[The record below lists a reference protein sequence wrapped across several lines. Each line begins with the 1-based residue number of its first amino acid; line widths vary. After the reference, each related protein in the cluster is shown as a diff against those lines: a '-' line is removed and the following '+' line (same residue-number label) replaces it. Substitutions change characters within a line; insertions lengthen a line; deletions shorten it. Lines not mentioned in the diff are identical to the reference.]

1 MDMLARSWLCIPA
14 VKEGLE
20 EKIIK
25 TSADIVLLDLEDS
38 IPANKKQVA
47 REKLLTLNH
56 LIWSEYDVA
65 VRVNALSRPEGFRDL
80 VFLMDNNIVPKCLVI
95 PKVESPGELRM
106 LGELQSVT
114 EGCTKIFAIVE
125 TLKGLRG
132 IDAVINDSANL
143 YGLILGSADLS
154 SEISFGLPKSAL
166 MQIKCEMALAALSIG
181 LKIIDTP
188 CFNLTCGKLLRE
200 EIEAAKALGYTGKIA
215 VHPSQISMIN
225 RLFSPTEA
233 ELEKAK
239 AIIAS
244 LASPDLQTAIASID
258 GEMVGPPFEVLARK
272 LLATQEL
279 VLNKNSKGAI

>member
-14 VKEGLE
+14 LKEGLE

-38 IPANKKQVA
+38 IPVNKKQVA

-114 EGCTKIFAIVE
+114 GGCTKIFAIVE

-181 LKIIDTP
+181 LKVIDTP

-225 RLFSPTEA
+225 RLFSPTQA

-244 LASPDLQTAIASID
+244 LASPDLPTAIASID

-279 VLNKNSKGAI
+279 VLNKNNKGAI

>member
-14 VKEGLE
+14 LKEGLE

-114 EGCTKIFAIVE
+114 GGCTKIFAIVE

-225 RLFSPTEA
+225 RLFSPTQA

-244 LASPDLQTAIASID
+244 LASPDLPTAIASID

-279 VLNKNSKGAI
+279 VLNKNNKGAI

>member
-14 VKEGLE
+14 LKEGLE

-114 EGCTKIFAIVE
+114 GGCTKIFAIVE

-181 LKIIDTP
+181 LKVIDTP

-244 LASPDLQTAIASID
+244 LASPDLPTAIASID

-279 VLNKNSKGAI
+279 VLNKNNKGAI

>member
-14 VKEGLE
+14 LKEGLE

-38 IPANKKQVA
+38 IPVNKKQVA

-114 EGCTKIFAIVE
+114 GGRTKIFAIVE

-225 RLFSPTEA
+225 RLFSPTQA

-279 VLNKNSKGAI
+279 VLNKNNKGAI

>member
-14 VKEGLE
+14 LKEGLE

-38 IPANKKQVA
+38 IPVNKKQVA

-65 VRVNALSRPEGFRDL
+65 VRVNALSRPVGFRDL

-114 EGCTKIFAIVE
+114 GGCTKIFAIVE

-181 LKIIDTP
+181 LKVIDTP

-225 RLFSPTEA
+225 RLFSPTQA

-244 LASPDLQTAIASID
+244 LASPDLPTAIASID

-279 VLNKNSKGAI
+279 VLNKNNKGAI

>member
-14 VKEGLE
+14 LKEGLE

-114 EGCTKIFAIVE
+114 GGCTKIFAIVE

-181 LKIIDTP
+181 LKVIDTP

-225 RLFSPTEA
+225 RLFSPTQA

-244 LASPDLQTAIASID
+244 LASPDLPTAIASID

-279 VLNKNSKGAI
+279 VLNKNNKGAI

>member
-14 VKEGLE
+14 LKEGLE

-114 EGCTKIFAIVE
+114 GGCTKIFAIVE

-244 LASPDLQTAIASID
+244 LASPDLPTAIASID

-279 VLNKNSKGAI
+279 VLNKNNKGAI

>member
-14 VKEGLE
+14 LKEGLE

-38 IPANKKQVA
+38 IPVNKKQVA

-65 VRVNALSRPEGFRDL
+65 VRVNALSRPVGFRDL

-95 PKVESPGELRM
+95 PKVESHGELRM

-114 EGCTKIFAIVE
+114 GGCTKIFAIVE

-181 LKIIDTP
+181 LKVIDTP

-225 RLFSPTEA
+225 RLFSPTQA

-244 LASPDLQTAIASID
+244 LASPDLPTAIASID

-279 VLNKNSKGAI
+279 VLNKNNKGAI

>member
-114 EGCTKIFAIVE
+114 GGCTKIFAIVE

-181 LKIIDTP
+181 LKVIDTP

-225 RLFSPTEA
+225 RLFSPTQA

-279 VLNKNSKGAI
+279 VLNKNNKGAI

>member
-14 VKEGLE
+14 LKEGLE

-38 IPANKKQVA
+38 IPVNKKQVA

-114 EGCTKIFAIVE
+114 GGRTKIFAIVE

-225 RLFSPTEA
+225 RLFSPTQV

-279 VLNKNSKGAI
+279 VLNKNNKGAI

>member
-14 VKEGLE
+14 LKEGLE

-114 EGCTKIFAIVE
+114 GGCTKIFAIVE

-166 MQIKCEMALAALSIG
+166 MQIKCEMALAALSTG
-181 LKIIDTP
+181 LKVIDTP

-200 EIEAAKALGYTGKIA
+200 EVEAAKALGYTGKIA

-244 LASPDLQTAIASID
+244 LASPDLPTAIASID

-279 VLNKNSKGAI
+279 VLNKNNKGAI

>member
-14 VKEGLE
+14 LKEGLE

-38 IPANKKQVA
+38 IPVNKKQVA

-56 LIWSEYDVA
+56 LIWSKYDVA

-80 VFLMDNNIVPKCLVI
+80 VFLMDNNIVRKCLVI

-114 EGCTKIFAIVE
+114 GGCTKIFAIVE

-143 YGLILGSADLS
+143 YGLILVSADLS
-154 SEISFGLPKSAL
+154 SEVSVGLLKSAL

-181 LKIIDTP
+181 LKVIDTP

-225 RLFSPTEA
+225 RLFSPTQA

-244 LASPDLQTAIASID
+244 LASPDLPTAIASID

-279 VLNKNSKGAI
+279 VLNKNNKGAI

>member
-14 VKEGLE
+14 LKEGLE

-38 IPANKKQVA
+38 IPVNKKQVA

-114 EGCTKIFAIVE
+114 GGCTKIFAIVE

-181 LKIIDTP
+181 LKVIDTP

-200 EIEAAKALGYTGKIA
+200 GIEAAKALGYTGKIA

-225 RLFSPTEA
+225 RLFSPTQA

-244 LASPDLQTAIASID
+244 LASPDLPTAIASID

-279 VLNKNSKGAI
+279 VLNKNNKGAI

>member
-14 VKEGLE
+14 LKEGLE

-38 IPANKKQVA
+38 IPVNKKQVA

-114 EGCTKIFAIVE
+114 GGRTKIFAIVE

-181 LKIIDTP
+181 LKVIDTP

-225 RLFSPTEA
+225 RLFSPTQA

-279 VLNKNSKGAI
+279 VLNKNNKGAI

>member
-14 VKEGLE
+14 LKEGLE

-80 VFLMDNNIVPKCLVI
+80 VFLMDNNIVRKCLVI

-114 EGCTKIFAIVE
+114 GGCTKIFAIVE

-181 LKIIDTP
+181 LKVIDTP

-225 RLFSPTEA
+225 RLFSPTQA

-244 LASPDLQTAIASID
+244 LASPDLPTAIASID

-279 VLNKNSKGAI
+279 VLNKNNKGAI

>member
-14 VKEGLE
+14 LKEGLE

-38 IPANKKQVA
+38 IPVNKKQVA

-80 VFLMDNNIVPKCLVI
+80 VFLMDNNIVRKCLVI

-114 EGCTKIFAIVE
+114 GGRTKIFAIVE

-181 LKIIDTP
+181 LKVIDTP

-225 RLFSPTEA
+225 RLFSPTQV

-279 VLNKNSKGAI
+279 VLNKNNKGAI

>member
-14 VKEGLE
+14 LKEGLE

-38 IPANKKQVA
+38 IPVNKKQVA

-114 EGCTKIFAIVE
+114 GGCTKIFAIVE

-181 LKIIDTP
+181 LKVIDTP

-225 RLFSPTEA
+225 RLFSPTQA

-244 LASPDLQTAIASID
+244 LASPDLPRAIASID

-279 VLNKNSKGAI
+279 VLNKNNKGAI

>member
-14 VKEGLE
+14 LKEGLE

-38 IPANKKQVA
+38 IPVNKKQVA

-114 EGCTKIFAIVE
+114 GGCTKIFAIVE

-181 LKIIDTP
+181 LKVIDTP

-200 EIEAAKALGYTGKIA
+200 EVEAAKALGYTGKIA

-225 RLFSPTEA
+225 RLFSPTQA

-244 LASPDLQTAIASID
+244 LASPDLPTAIASID

-279 VLNKNSKGAI
+279 VLNKNNKGAI